1 VLPTLQHHGL
11 RWRLLHRRTDK
22 WIGGAGIDGYVASRV
37 SAQHAGELGPQIRC
51 GGHGGDPEQ
60 LASRLSK
67 EIGQTD
73 GVIDVVPD
81 IGIEQHQPALSQ
93 SLTPL
98 DKADVVGSTAADDLR
113 NWIELVSD

>member
-11 RWRLLHRRTDK
+11 RWRLLHRRTDE
-22 WIGGAGIDGYVASRV
+22 WIAGAGIDGYVASRV
-37 SAQHAGELGPQIRC
+37 SAQHAGEPGPQVRC
-51 GGHGGDPEQ
+51 SSHGGDPEQ

-67 EIGQTD
+67 EVGQTD

-93 SLTPL
+93 FLTP
-98 DKADVVGSTAADDLR
+98 
-113 NWIELVSD
+113 